1 MSRQGNANR
10 NQEYSSTAVNMSRLL
25 DVDGSGHSKLIL
37 NRSKGAYKLLQDV
50 IDCYVGSPERKECY
64 RLTKLNEGCVYCV
77 VRGVCLYREWEFIID
92 NSHYRVYYVLCQC
105 FKSVHSWMREEKLC
119 ASTLFEV
126 MLYFL
131 EGEVLKWSEYLW
143 RLIVFLSDL
152 SESIQDVIHDSLETC
167 NTIRNSKWNAF
178 ELVKSS
184 ASFKGCSLALMG
196 IWKRVR
202 IKACALHG
210 EQLSSMIFS
219 ANIRLTS
226 SLMNFASATE
236 YFLDFTATGLF
247 VQRFANREGTG
258 ISANA
263 SPQMV
268 KGAFA
273 PPKEASVSL
282 DWNEVE
288 AIRTF
293 PSAGSSFSR
302 KVLLNRSSIKLKEL
316 PVSIRAVMLV
326 PLIVAST
333 MAFLN
338 SLAVDKVEKL
348 INDVTETEVRSQVS
362 QSVEQNLGIE
372 VTKASIPFLRL
383 GQWDL

>member
-1 MSRQGNANR
+1 MSRQGNANG

-25 DVDGSGHSKLIL
+25 DVDGSGHSKSIL
-37 NRSKGAYKLLQDV
+37 NRSKGAYKLLQDG
-50 IDCYVGSPERKECY
+50 IDCYVG
-64 RLTKLNEGCVYCV
+64 LTKLNEGCVYCV

-92 NSHYRVYYVLCQC
+92 GSHYR
-105 FKSVHSWMREEKLC
+105 
-119 ASTLFEV
+119 
-126 MLYFL
+126 
-131 EGEVLKWSEYLW
+131 
-143 RLIVFLSDL
+143 
-152 SESIQDVIHDSLETC
+152 DVIHDSLETC

-184 ASFKGCSLALMG
+184 ASFKGRSLALMG
-196 IWKRVR
+196 IW
-202 IKACALHG
+202 
-210 EQLSSMIFS
+210 
-219 ANIRLTS
+219 
-226 SLMNFASATE
+226 
-236 YFLDFTATGLF
+236 
-247 VQRFANREGTG
+247 EGTG
-258 ISANA
+258 ILANA

-273 PPKEASVSL
+273 PPKEAVRHSVRYAVWNWNNESRVIRCLPWHSL
-282 DWNEVE
+282 C
-288 AIRTF
+288 
-293 PSAGSSFSR
+293 

-338 SLAVDKVEKL
+338 SVAVDKVEKL

-372 VTKASIPFLRL
+372 VTKASIPFLCL

>member
-92 NSHYRVYYVLCQC
+92 GSHYRVHYVLCQC
-105 FKSVHSWMREEKLC
+105 FKSVHSWLREEKLC

-196 IWKRVR
+196 IWKRGLR
-202 IKACALHG
+202 SPWRAAFFNDILC
-210 EQLSSMIFS
+210 QYSS
-219 ANIRLTS
+219 
-226 SLMNFASATE
+226 
-236 YFLDFTATGLF
+236 YF
-247 VQRFANREGTG
+247 VRFANREGTG

-293 PSAGSSFSR
+293 PSAGSSFSC